1 MYLTS
6 ETQNTIALRKIF
18 LRRSPTLM
26 NNQQEIATPDIRQK
40 NKVRSQKLEF
50 GTTKWLTY
58 AAVLA
63 ALAIIMK
70 FVGQFLTLTPNF
82 KITLIYVIWLIGG
95 AVLGPVG
102 GGAVCFTSDVLGA
115 LIIPMGP
122 INPLL
127 ILGNV
132 IYGVLAALVF
142 KIPVKSYVVKFIASG
157 LACTLICTCLINSAA
172 LYYWY
177 KWNDILSFWVYFAT
191 KRALQ
196 PAVAAINI
204 AVTVAMIPLLL
215 RLGLLKPFKKSKKSE
230 E

>member
-1 MYLTS
+1 
-6 ETQNTIALRKIF
+6 
-18 LRRSPTLM
+18 M
-26 NNQQEIATPDIRQK
+26 NNQQEIATPDIKQK
-40 NKVRSQKLEF
+40 NKVRSQKLAF

-58 AAVLA
+58 AAALA

-70 FVGQFLTLTPNF
+70 FIGQFLTLTPSF
-82 KITLIYVIWLIGG
+82 KITLIYVIWLIAG
-95 AVLGPVG
+95 AVLGPFG

-115 LIIPMGP
+115 VIIPMGA

-142 KIPVKSYVVKFIASG
+142 KYTPVRSYTVKFIAAG
-157 LACTLICTCLINSAA
+157 LMCTLICTCTLNTAA

-177 KWNDILSFWVYFAT
+177 KWYETLSFWTYFVT
-191 KRALQ
+191 YRALQ

-215 RLGLLKPFKKSKKSE
+215 RLGLLKPFKKNIKSE

>member
-1 MYLTS
+1 MI
-6 ETQNTIALRKIF
+6 ND
-18 LRRSPTLM
+18 
-26 NNQQEIATPDIRQK
+26 QQEIATPDITQK

-70 FVGQFLTLTPNF
+70 FIGQFLTLTPSF
-82 KITLIYVIWLIGG
+82 KITLIYVIWLIAG
-95 AVLGPVG
+95 ATLGPVG

-132 IYGVLAALVF
+132 LYGVIAALVF
-142 KIPVKSYVVKFIASG
+142 KYTPVKSYIVKFIASG
-157 LACTLICTCLINSAA
+157 LACTLICTCLINTAA

-177 KWNDILSFWVYFAT
+177 KWYETLSFWLYFAT
-191 KRALQ
+191 YRVLQ

-204 AVTVAMIPLLL
+204 GVTVAMIPLLL
-215 RLGLLKPFKKSKKSE
+215 KLGLLTPFKKSKHDKLE
-230 E
+230 NTRKEYCENA